1 VLRVID
7 GVDFKTT
14 YADSLR
20 NVYPI
25 AKPLGYF
32 GVLWVV
38 FAHLLRAA
46 KQSEDFAE
54 QSWGT

>member
-1 VLRVID
+1 VLRVIG

-20 NVYPI
+20 YVYPI

-46 KQSEDFAE
+46 KQTEDFAE
-54 QSWGT
+54 QS